1 MNAVRTGG
9 CQCGSVRFRAESLRD
24 NSHVCHCRM
33 CQKAYGNFLSALVG
47 VPLTDFAWTRGRPSV
62 FSSSQGI
69 ERGFC
74 DRCGTPLSFFRHGG
88 EHISLS
94 IGAFDDPSS
103 IPLEFELGIE
113 SRLPQVDQ
121 LASLPNFGSSEEDDP
136 EGAQLARA
144 TSNQHPDHDTIR

>member
-1 MNAVRTGG
+1 
-9 CQCGSVRFRAESLRD
+9 
-24 NSHVCHCRM
+24 M
-33 CQKAYGNFLSALVG
+33 CQKAYGNFFSALVG
-47 VPLTDFAWTRGRPSV
+47 VPLTDLEWTRGRPTV

-74 DRCGTPLSFFRHGG
+74 ERCGTPLSFFRAGG